1 VHGRPQ
7 VRAVFGVADDAL
19 LLREPDQQREEA
31 GTIGRAVRDR
41 RNPHDRRPHAPL
53 READYGELHGVT
65 NSSFLCFAVYSAN
78 LAFGRAYKPI
88 LDAVG
93 LTYTQYIAMVALSE
107 ADGQTVSGL
116 GEKLFL
122 ESNTLT
128 PILKKLEQTGYI
140 SRIRDRADERQVR
153 VSLTAAG
160 RRILE
165 NDLGGALVEACGLG
179 DKFSAVQKNVVRLRD
194 NLLRN
199 ARGKQDET

>member
-1 VHGRPQ
+1 MTRAPKVEPKAEPKGRK
-7 VRAVFGVADDAL
+7 L
-19 LLREPDQQREEA
+19 S
-31 GTIGRAVRDR
+31 
-41 RNPHDRRPHAPL
+41 N
-53 READYGELHGVT
+53 
-65 NSSFLCFAVYSAN
+65 FLCFAVYSAN

-107 ADGQTVSGL
+107 EDDQTVSAL

-128 PILKKLEQTGYI
+128 PILKKLELSGFLT
-140 SRIRDRADERQVR
+140 RTRDPADERQVR
-153 VSLTAAG
+153 VSLTPVG
-160 RRILE
+160 RRLLE

-179 DKFSAVQKNVVRLRD
+179 EEFSVVQKNVVWLRD

-199 ARGKQDET
+199 TRGKQDET